1 MRTACSVLAVV
12 MLVFA
17 LGACG
22 ESDEEKA
29 QNKVCDARAD
39 IGKQV
44 DELKSLTPATVTADG
59 VTQNLDAIKTDL
71 EDISDAQSDL
81 SSDRRSEA
89 EAATKEFT
97 SSVEE
102 IAGQVGSSLSA
113 ADAKAQIVTA
123 LNQLAA
129 SYQKAFAPLTCN

>member
-1 MRTACSVLAVV
+1 

-29 QNKVCDARAD
+29 QKTVCNARDD
-39 IGKQV
+39 IAQQV
-44 DELKSLTPATVTADG
+44 NELKAVTPATVTGDD
-59 VTQNLDAIKTDL
+59 VRQNLDQIETDL
-71 EDISDAQSDL
+71 KNIEAAQGDL

-89 EAATKEFT
+89 EAATKEFS
-97 SSVEE
+97 SSVQET
-102 IAGQVGSSLSA
+102 ASQLGSSLSA
-113 ADAKAQIVTA
+113 SNAKEQVVSA

-129 SYQKAFAPLTCN
+129 SYQKAFAPLNCD